1 VADSTGE
8 GREASRGFSTIAVVS
23 VHSEYIRF
31 MNRSVYLLYRS
42 VYLLFQGEPMETYWL
57 EGRQGLPEFDLANI
71 LALAAV

>member
-1 VADSTGE
+1 
-8 GREASRGFSTIAVVS
+8 
-23 VHSEYIRF
+23 